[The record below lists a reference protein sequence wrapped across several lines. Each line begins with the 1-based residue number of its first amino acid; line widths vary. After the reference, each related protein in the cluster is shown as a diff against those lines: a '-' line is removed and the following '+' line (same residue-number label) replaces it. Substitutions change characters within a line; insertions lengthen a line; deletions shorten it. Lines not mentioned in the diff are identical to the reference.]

1 MTYLNTGQ
9 VSGLRIVYDI
19 QESNQ
24 GNRTKSIQTQ
34 KCQVEPANRTWCDL
48 DPRSNYTV
56 ALTSYIAKGIR
67 GKLGMRLKSFCKLGF
82 FSGS

>member
-34 KCQVEPANRTWCDL
+34 KCRVEPANRTWCDL
-48 DPRSNYTV
+48 DPGSNYTV

-67 GKLGMRLKSFCKLGF
+67 GKLGMRLKSF
-82 FSGS
+82 